1 MNLSVA
7 LNSESIRLT
16 WQRSLAGTI
25 DSFEI
30 EILPDGVTL
39 ENCIGLCFLNLPLTE
54 TCLGSSE
61 CEFNV
66 PGGALLFGQM
76 HGFSVRSVNCRDK
89 SELVGPV
96 HIQGMRE

>member
-39 ENCIGLCFLNLPLTE
+39 ENCIGLCFLNLSLTA
-54 TCLGSSE
+54 TCLENIDCG
-61 CEFNV
+61 FDV
-66 PGGALLFGQM
+66 PAVAVLFGQM
-76 HGFSVRSVNCRDK
+76 HGFSVRSVNCRAN